1 MKVDD
6 ADSGAKAG
14 EEGAP
19 STSKPKKQREPSS
32 EKLSNLSRVTPAQ
45 LSYIVFP
52 PESRFQPIRPVVV
65 SPPTPARS
73 QKKGAVQRSAGGG
86 GILMLLDKTPGE
98 PIEWIEPASGV
109 LRNIPVVQAD
119 AGVAVAEA
127 DPPPPFEY
135 PFGQEG
141 K

>member
-1 MKVDD
+1 MKVDEAD
-6 ADSGAKAG
+6 AGSKPAED
-14 EEGAP
+14 GAP

-52 PESRFQPIRPVVV
+52 PESRFQPVRPVVV
-65 SPPTPARS
+65 SPAPTGKS
-73 QKKGAVQRSAGGG
+73 QKKGAVQRSVGGG

-119 AGVAVAEA
+119 AMEAVAEA